1 MQSLLKKID
10 AENRRG
16 GAASLDHAIEFGLK
30 ELLVDANADK
40 WLIVLSD
47 M

>member
-1 MQSLLKKID
+1 MQSLLNKID
-10 AENRRG
+10 AENHRG
-16 GAASLDHAIEFGLK
+16 GGASLDHAIEFGLK